1 MKVAIPS
8 DDKIIIADHFGRAK
22 FIMIYDTETQNIE
35 ILDNQENALS
45 AQGAGIQTANLILEA
60 KAEIL
65 ITNDLGPKAQKV
77 IKGSDLKVIMVNS
90 KDELNIVIDK
100 FLSGEYK

>member
-1 MKVAIPS
+1 MRVAIPS
-8 DDKIIIADHFGRAK
+8 DDKTIIADHFGRAK
-22 FIMIYDTETQNIE
+22 FIMLYDTVTNQVE

-60 KAEIL
+60 KAEVL

-77 IKGSDLKVIMVNS
+77 IKASELRVIMVDS
-90 KDELNIVIDK
+90 KDELNTVMDK
-100 FLSGEYK
+100 FLAGEYK